1 MKRTEL
7 RFSAEL
13 FEFLRELRKNNNR
26 EWFLEHKAR
35 YESLVREPLLRF
47 IAEVG
52 PRLRTIS
59 RHLQGGSM
67 FRIYRD
73 IRFARDKSPYKTHAA
88 AHFPH
93 AASDRDVHAPGF
105 YLHLEPGHCFAAA
118 GLWHPDATTLERVRE
133 RIAHRP
139 SAWQAVLRRRLP
151 IDGERLSRPPRG
163 YDPTHPHIEDLKL
176 KDFIT
181 RVAFPDAAV
190 RSPGFPRAFVRACT
204 TMSPLMAFLTRA
216 LNLAW

>member
-1 MKRTEL
+1 VPDSQL
-7 RFSAEL
+7 SAEL

-26 EWFLEHKAR
+26 EWFLANKAY
-35 YESLVREPLLRF
+35 YESVVRDPLLRF

-59 RHLQGGSM
+59 RHFQDGSM

-73 IRFARDKSPYKTHAA
+73 IRFSRDKSPYKTHAA

-93 AASDRDVHAPGF
+93 AASNRDVHAPGF
-105 YLHLEPGHCFAAA
+105 YLHLEPRHCFAAA
-118 GLWHPDATTLERVRE
+118 GLWHPDATTLEKVRK

-139 SAWQAVLRRRLP
+139 GAWQAVLRRRLP
-151 IDGERLSRPPRG
+151 IEGDRLSRPPRG

-181 RVAFPDAAV
+181 RVTFPDAAV
-190 RSPGFPRAFVRACT
+190 RSQRFPAVFVRACT
-204 TMSPLMAFLTRA
+204 TMSPLMKFLTKA

>member
-1 MKRTEL
+1 MADAP
-7 RFSAEL
+7 FAVEL

-26 EWFLEHKAR
+26 EWFLANKAR
-35 YESLVREPLLRF
+35 YESVVRDPLVRF
-47 IAEVG
+47 IVEVG
-52 PRLRTIS
+52 PRLRTLS
-59 RHLQGGSM
+59 RHFQGGSM

-118 GLWHPDATTLERVRE
+118 GLWHPDSATLEKVRE

-139 SAWQAVLRRRLP
+139 GAWQAVLRRKLS
-151 IDGERLSRPPRG
+151 IEGERLSRPPRG

-181 RVAFPDAAV
+181 RVTFSEAAV
-190 RSPGFPRAFVRACT
+190 CSQRFPTVFMRACT
-204 TMSPLMAFLTRA
+204 TVSPLMEFLAKA

>member
-1 MKRTEL
+1 L
-7 RFSAEL
+7 PPDSRFSAEL
-13 FEFLRELRKNNNR
+13 FEFLRALRKNNNR
-26 EWFLEHKAR
+26 EWFLENKAR

-47 IAEVG
+47 IVEVG
-52 PRLRTIS
+52 PRLRMIS
-59 RHLQGGSM
+59 RHFQGGSM

-73 IRFARDKSPYKTHAA
+73 IRFA

-93 AASDRDVHAPGF
+93 GAGDRDVHAPGF
-105 YLHLEPGHCFAAA
+105 YLHLEPDHCFAAA

-139 SAWQAVLRRRLP
+139 SAWRAVLRRRLP
-151 IDGERLSRPPRG
+151 IEGERLSRPPRG
-163 YDPTHPHIEDLKL
+163 YDPTHPYIEDLKL

-181 RVAFPDAAV
+181 RVAFSDAAV